1 MRIELTS
8 NRRQALL
15 VSRDQSLAA
24 LASLTRSGGFQVL
37 HFPDAGAAK
46 GYLQGFAGRPGSVA
60 ALRRALQPVL
70 PVGFILRLSDD
81 ELLTELGRRIADGR
95 IQVVEREGRPS
106 HPPMKSSG
114 AGAAPAPAEF
124 DELPPPAAEP
134 PPPAPPKEEAAPEEE
149 PEEAP
154 QVDPVIP
161 EEVDLIAQAA
171 VLEQASQSGAAA
183 CEA

>member
-8 NRRQALL
+8 NQRQALL
-15 VSRDQSLAA
+15 VSREQSLAG

-37 HFPDAGAAK
+37 SFPDADAAK
-46 GYLQGFAGRPGSVA
+46 GYLRGFAGRPGSTA
-60 ALRRALQPVL
+60 QLRRALQPIL
-70 PVGFILRLSDD
+70 PIGFILRLSDD
-81 ELLTELGRRIADGR
+81 ELLSELGRRIAEGR
-95 IQVVEREGRPS
+95 IQVVERQGRPS
-106 HPPMKSSG
+106 HPPMQTSG

-124 DELPPPAAEP
+124 DALPPAASEPPPA
-134 PPPAPPKEEAAPEEE
+134 APPKEEAAPE

-171 VLEQASQSGAAA
+171 VLDQASQSGAAT

>member
-1 MRIELTS
+1 MRVELTS
-8 NRRQALL
+8 SRRQALL
-15 VSRDQSLAA
+15 VSQDQSLAA
-24 LASLTRSGGFQVL
+24 LSSLSRSGGFQVL

-46 GYLQGFAGRPGSVA
+46 GYLKDFAGRPGSLA
-60 ALRRALQPVL
+60 ALRQALQSAL
-70 PVGFILRLSDD
+70 PIGFILRLSDD

-106 HPPMKSSG
+106 HPPMKTG
-114 AGAAPAPAEF
+114 GAAPAPAPAEF
-124 DELPPPAAEP
+124 EALPPPAAEP
-134 PPPAPPKEEAAPEEE
+134 PPPAPPKEEAEPEQ